1 MTPDTGTIPA
11 QNNKPKI
18 LFVDDE
24 PLVLE
29 GLRRS
34 LYREFNSDLAEGP
47 GAGLEKVKKEGPYI
61 VVVSD
66 MRMPVM
72 DGAEF
77 LSRVHTL
84 APDSIRVMLT
94 GYADMEAA
102 MRAVNEGRIFRFLNK
117 PVTAEDLTLTLRAC
131 VAQHDLIRREK
142 ELLEK
147 TLAGVIRVLSEVLN
161 LANPVAFNKGS
172 RICQYVRHIAGKLRL
187 SNTWQYEIAAMLSEL
202 GCLTL
207 TPDVLEAIHAG
218 EPLTPEQERSYSQH
232 PQIAHD
238 LLARIPRL
246 EPVADMI
253 LQQKEVPADL
263 PRFLTPDAESVRRGA
278 QMLRVSLAFDRLL
291 STGSERQAAL
301 LALSRNPIEYDA
313 QMVAALGDFRI
324 SRGPTELRPID
335 VRDLRT
341 GMILNEDLRS
351 ASGVLLAA
359 KGHEVSHAL
368 VKAVRNFVEDGTV
381 KGTVLVTAGAG
392 DTWVA
397 KAAANSVK
405 AERCAATGCKLP

>member
-1 MTPDTGTIPA
+1 VTSDTAAIPTR
-11 QNNKPKI
+11 NHKPRI
-18 LFVDDE
+18 LFVDDD
-24 PLVLE
+24 PLALE
-29 GLRRS
+29 GLSRS
-34 LYREFNSDLAEGP
+34 VYREFKADLAEGP
-47 GAGLEKVKKEGPYI
+47 EAGLEKVKNDGPYI
-61 VVVSD
+61 VVISD

-77 LSRVHTL
+77 LSRVRTR

-131 VAQHDLIRREK
+131 VAQYDLMRREK

-147 TLAGVIRVLSEVLN
+147 TLAGAIRVLSEVLH
-161 LANPVAFNKGS
+161 LANPVAFNKGT
-172 RICQYVRHIAGKLRL
+172 RICQYVRHIAGKLCF

-207 TPDVLEAIHAG
+207 TPDLLEAIHAG
-218 EPLTPEQERSYSQH
+218 EPLTPEHERIYSQH

-246 EPVADMI
+246 ELVADMI
-253 LQQKEVPADL
+253 LQQKEVPTDL
-263 PRFLTPDAESVRRGA
+263 SRSLSPDAESVRRGA

-291 STGSERQAAL
+291 STGSERQEAL
-301 LALSRNPIEYDA
+301 LALSRNPAEYDA
-313 QMVAALGDFRI
+313 KMVSALGDFRT
-324 SRGPTELRPID
+324 SRGPTELRAID

-341 GMILNEDLRS
+341 GMILNEHLRS
-351 ASGVLLAA
+351 TTGMLLAA
-359 KGHEVSHAL
+359 KGQEVSHAL
-368 VKAVRNFVEDGTV
+368 VKTVHNFVEVGTV
-381 KGTVLVTAGAG
+381 KGTVLVTVGTG
-392 DTWVA
+392 ETWVA
-397 KAAANSVK
+397 KAAA
-405 AERCAATGCKLP
+405 R